1 MSFHSMNEG
10 AQFVATSRDI
20 LFENQ
25 IAVTIGTNF
34 SKYRALLQDE
44 RPQQALGAPFDP
56 EVHDLN
62 EANAFWL
69 IARDVDGVLMHT
81 QASRLID
88 LGQHSLSGYM
98 LKRFREFPPALPDL
112 DLRRSRYR
120 ASPGANRIAGK
131 VVYHG
136 EVWMGDVGQ
145 YRGTGL
151 STVLARYGI
160 HEAMRRWNPDYIFG
174 FMARTVAFK
183 GFAERMGYMHN
194 EPGAVRWYRKG
205 SDMPLE
211 GFLSYLSMKI
221 HVTFW
226 RCPWWMSLTSLN
238 DIPKQHN
245 CLIESYAVAV
255 NQSLLLLHRRQ

>member
-20 LFENQ
+20 LLQNQ
-25 IAVTIGTNF
+25 ISVTIGSNF
-34 SKYRALLQDE
+34 LEYRKLLLDE
-44 RPQQALGAPFDP
+44 RPQQIMGAPFDP
-56 EVHDLN
+56 DVHELN
-62 EANAFWL
+62 QNNAFWL
-69 IARDVDGVLMHT
+69 VARDADGLLMHT

-88 LGQHSLSGYM
+88 LKQQSLSGFM
-98 LKRFREFPPALPDL
+98 LKKFRDFPPAIPDL
-112 DLRRSRYR
+112 DLKRSRYR
-120 ASPGANRIAGK
+120 ASPGASRITGD

-136 EVWMGDVGQ
+136 EVWMGDTGP

-160 HEAMRRWNPDYIFG
+160 HEAMCRWNPDYIFG

-194 EPGAVRWYRKG
+194 EPGALRWYRKG

-211 GFLSYLSMKI
+211 GFVSYLSNEDTRYLLEMPVI
-221 HVTFW
+221 DVV
-226 RCPWWMSLTSLN
+226 
-238 DIPKQHN
+238 DVQKQHPK
-245 CLIESYAVAV
+245 AA
-255 NQSLLLLHRRQ
+255 